1 MNASKPRLA
10 IVSSYNICCAL
21 AYYASAL
28 KDLLEP
34 AFNVEIIDLK
44 TSELLRQEGESYKK
58 LSEAYIDQLCTR
70 LQEFDLVN
78 VHLELGIFGTSCELI
93 MSRIIKICQ
102 SSGRLILTVHT
113 IDYKDLQSGHGYI
126 YQQIMNSLK
135 HRPPSNPYHLIAHLP
150 HEKELLKKHFDFDNV
165 TDFPLI
171 YLTNERRKYF
181 LQSRNPS
188 IWKKQFGLCE
198 QDITIGVFGL
208 LSQHKNYLHAL
219 KTLNILP
226 LNYKLLI
233 IGEAHHM
240 SIKERQVDPVIQE
253 MVSYIDQH
261 PSLVERVIFTGKRDD
276 AKYYEDVANIDFVL
290 LPSFE
295 VRQSGSATLSNALEL
310 SCAILKS
317 NTYNAREYEI
327 YFPNCFEI
335 FDIGN
340 YYETRNKILAFD
352 KAKIVNLRQR
362 VDLYSEVQL
371 QKIYSTIYDSMK
383 THIPVAYSVV
393 ETLLRSLKK
402 QTPLNLTAKL
412 LNGYGP
418 IRSIFNL
425 MPSPIKSVLRKVK
438 KNLSPSR

>member
-1 MNASKPRLA
+1 MSTTKPRLA

-21 AYYASAL
+21 AYYAAAL

-34 AFNVEIIDLK
+34 VFNIEIIDLK

-58 LSEAYIDQLCTR
+58 LSEAYIDQLCER
-70 LQEFDLVN
+70 LREFDVVN
-78 VHLELGIFGTSCELI
+78 VHLELGIFGADCETI

-113 IDYKDLQSGHGYI
+113 IDYKDLQKGHGYI
-126 YQQIMNSLK
+126 YQQVMNSLK
-135 HRPPSNPYHLIAHLP
+135 HRPASNPFHLIAHLP
-150 HEKELLKKHFDFDNV
+150 QEKELLRKHFAFDNV

-171 YLTNERRKYF
+171 YLTNERRAHF
-181 LQSRNPS
+181 LQSRNSS
-188 IWKKQFGLCE
+188 IWKKQFGLSE

-208 LSQHKNYLHAL
+208 LSQHKNYVHAL

-226 LNYKLLI
+226 SNYKLLV

-253 MVSYIDQH
+253 MVSYIDTH

-276 AKYYEDVANIDFVL
+276 AKYYEDLANIDFVL

-295 VRQSGSATLSNALEL
+295 VWQSGSATLSNALEL
-310 SCAILKS
+310 SCATLKS

-327 YFPNCFEI
+327 YFPNCFEV

-340 YYETRNKILAFD
+340 YYETRNKILTFD
-352 KAKIVNLRQR
+352 KTKITNLRQR

-371 QKIYSTIYDSMK
+371 QKIYSNIYESMK
-383 THIPVAYSVV
+383 THIPVAYKPIALFESI
-393 ETLLRSLKK
+393 KNG
-402 QTPLNLTAKL
+402 TPRDLTNKL
-412 LNGYGP
+412 INGCGP
-418 IRSIFNL
+418 IRRIFNL
-425 MPSPIKSVLRKVK
+425 MPTPVQSALKKIKKSLT
-438 KNLSPSR
+438 SSR